1 MTAALVTVAGVVAV
15 VAGVSL
21 FDWRAG
27 LIVLGCLL
35 VAAGLLVDFE
45 GER

>member
-1 MTAALVTVAGVVAV
+1 MRWLFVVFLLGVGMLVAGVA
-15 VAGVSL
+15 L

-27 LIVLGCLL
+27 LSLLGAL
-35 VAAGLLVDFE
+35 VAAGALFWD

>member
-1 MTAALVTVAGVVAV
+1 MTSLVVALLGVLCV
-15 VAGVSL
+15 VAGVAL

-27 LIVLGCLL
+27 LVVLGAFL

-45 GER
+45 GE

>member
-1 MTAALVTVAGVVAV
+1 MTAVAVTFAGAACVIAGVA
-15 VAGVSL
+15 L

-27 LIVLGCLL
+27 LVVFGALL

-45 GER
+45 GE